1 MSGWIKVTGYVSNT
15 LFEKKKTK
23 QFILIDFN
31 INIDQ
36 VRIEA
41 KYIVLY
47 GKLPRMFKLVQNFS
61 AHSL

>member
-15 LFEKKKTK
+15 LFEKKKNK

-36 VRIEA
+36 VRIE
-41 KYIVLY
+41 
-47 GKLPRMFKLVQNFS
+47 VQIYC
-61 AHSL
+61 LIW

>member
-15 LFEKKKTK
+15 LFEKKKKNK

-36 VRIEA
+36 VRIE
-41 KYIVLY
+41 
-47 GKLPRMFKLVQNFS
+47 VQIYC
-61 AHSL
+61 LIW